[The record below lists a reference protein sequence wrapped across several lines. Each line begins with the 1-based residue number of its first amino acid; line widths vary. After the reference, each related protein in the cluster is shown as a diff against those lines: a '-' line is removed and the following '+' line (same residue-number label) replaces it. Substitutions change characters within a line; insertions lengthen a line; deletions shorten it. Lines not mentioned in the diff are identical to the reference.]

1 MIPFKSIVSSA
12 LVVIALAAA
21 PDTHFLGASEPEFPT
36 VWVAA
41 LSPEQSAVQDCA
53 IGGKCDKSSCCY
65 DSGCCTVP
73 WYSCYVQAEALFWAR
88 DNSSFNQPLVV
99 NGNDYPVMRARD
111 LDFDYEPGVRVT
123 LGIVRGPCHCCYA
136 WEFGYLGLWDSN
148 ASSTVTGLD
157 NLYAPGDL
165 GNGSVNGFVNA
176 DKMRAD
182 YSSELNSFEANCVKC
197 CYRCCWTDCGKG
209 CGKGSGKGSCGHG
222 AVTHRRELDVLCGF
236 RYVSFDE
243 GLILASDNAREQVDA
258 RYDLGTDNDLYG
270 LQLGARWRG
279 YRNRLGLEAL
289 GKAGI
294 YYNDASQRQIL
305 VDQLPSNPV
314 QLRDAWDS
322 SSDVAFLG
330 ELGLTL
336 LYEVTPALTLR
347 GGYSLLWIEGVAL
360 APDQL
365 DFALVG
371 GNRIDMAGGAFYH
384 GASLGLEFRH

>member
-1 MIPFKSIVSSA
+1 
-12 LVVIALAAA
+12 
-21 PDTHFLGASEPEFPT
+21 
-36 VWVAA
+36 
-41 LSPEQSAVQDCA
+41 
-53 IGGKCDKSSCCY
+53 
-65 DSGCCTVP
+65 
-73 WYSCYVQAEALFWAR
+73 
-88 DNSSFNQPLVV
+88 
-99 NGNDYPVMRARD
+99 
-111 LDFDYEPGVRVT
+111 
-123 LGIVRGPCHCCYA
+123 
-136 WEFGYLGLWDSN
+136 
-148 ASSTVTGLD
+148 
-157 NLYAPGDL
+157 
-165 GNGSVNGFVNA
+165 
-176 DKMRAD
+176 MRAD

-197 CYRCCWTDCGKG
+197 CYRCCWTD

-243 GLILASDNAREQVDA
+243 GLILASDNDREQVDA

-365 DFALVG
+365 DVALVG
-371 GNRIDMAGGAFYH
+371 GDRIDMAGGVFYH